1 MSYLIDSDVI
11 IDFQKSKEPG
21 ASYFKIATK
30 KQSFISVIT
39 YSEVVY
45 GIKSYPDSTKKL
57 LVINNLLNDLEIEII
72 GVNKKEILEFI
83 DIKLFLKKNSI
94 LLPDFDLIIAATAI
108 SENLTLVTR
117 NIKHFSRIPNL
128 NLYKP

>member
-57 LVINNLLNDLEIEII
+57 LVINNLLSDLEIEII
-72 GVNKKEILEFI
+72 GVNKKEIFS
-83 DIKLFLKKNSI
+83 KKI
-94 LLPDFDLIIAATAI
+94 LSYCRTLI
-108 SENLTLVTR
+108 
-117 NIKHFSRIPNL
+117 
-128 NLYKP
+128 